1 MMQMFKYPQGE
12 GGLCA
17 RRHECEP
24 DPARGASHLHVLAS
38 PPLLY
43 GVVKRRMPR
52 QLAVSTGGRVYGD

>member
-24 DPARGASHLHVLAS
+24 VLARSASHLHVLAS

-43 GVVKRRMPR
+43 RVVKRLLPR
-52 QLAVSTGGRVYGD
+52 QLAVSTGGLAYGD